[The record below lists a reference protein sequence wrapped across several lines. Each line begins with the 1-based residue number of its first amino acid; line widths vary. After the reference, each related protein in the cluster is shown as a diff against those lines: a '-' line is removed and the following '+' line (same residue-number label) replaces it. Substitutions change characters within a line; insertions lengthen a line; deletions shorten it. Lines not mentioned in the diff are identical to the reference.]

1 VWVVRI
7 EKKCWP
13 ELFQKILE
21 GEKNFDVR
29 LADFKCKRGD
39 TLILKEW
46 NPKTR
51 EYTGRVLRKKVAFVL
66 RTKDLKFWADKDIKK
81 YGLQIISF

>member
-1 VWVVRI
+1 MWVVRI

>member
-1 VWVVRI
+1 MRI

-13 ELFQKILE
+13 ELFQKIVE

-46 NPKTR
+46 NQKTR
-51 EYTGRVLRKKVAFVL
+51 EYTGRVLRKKVTFVL
-66 RTKDLKFWADKDIKK
+66 RTKDLKFWSVKDIKK
-81 YGLQIISF
+81 YGLQVISF

>member
-1 VWVVRI
+1 MRI

-13 ELFQKILE
+13 ELFQKIVE

>member
-13 ELFQKILE
+13 ELFQKIVE

-46 NPKTR
+46 SPKTR
-51 EYTGRVLRKKVAFVL
+51 DYTGRVLRKKVAFVL

>member
-1 VWVVRI
+1 MWVVRI

-13 ELFQKILE
+13 ELFQKIVE

-46 NPKTR
+46 SPKTR
-51 EYTGRVLRKKVAFVL
+51 DYTGRVLRKKVAFVL